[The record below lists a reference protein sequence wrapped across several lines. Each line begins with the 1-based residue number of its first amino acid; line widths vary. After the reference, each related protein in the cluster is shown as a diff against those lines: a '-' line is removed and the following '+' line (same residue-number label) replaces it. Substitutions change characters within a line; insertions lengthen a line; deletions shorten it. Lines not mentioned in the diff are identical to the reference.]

1 MPPSKPKRYFKIR
14 HNQSLSKK
22 TSHKKAELQLPV
34 NMPVFSKSTLE
45 KEKSKA
51 EKALKSKSKR
61 KIKFRPFVFPKI
73 RLTPKH
79 LLYIVSS
86 IILIAVLTV
95 LAWQA
100 KQVWDFNQDTQ
111 KMMSQ
116 GDYEN
121 ALKNYQLSYAKFP
134 LWFIKN
140 QVNHTQNL
148 IESTANYKLGLEMF
162 NKKDYTEAEAYFNLV
177 SEDNFY
183 YQQAQQKLTAINY
196 FKIFKKAQDEIT
208 KANLEKGGGVE
219 PVEVPERESP
229 FDERPAEATDDATQ
243 TNPEENSQESANESE
258 TNSSWPTETKIIR
271 PYEIQFFDCSTS
283 DYANVNEEQVQTFYQ
298 VLDFLQY
305 PKQLL
310 EKAVVVFNTEVAYY
324 TTRSVHTVKVD
335 GENYEF
341 PLLDPDQYQYSTSWI
356 EDGGVFLNLDYK
368 YKGND
373 LEAVL
378 SFELVHVL
386 EDLGKVSDA
395 QIKEWM
401 DLRGISSDLLIDWN
415 KKVVNIDEWEAS
427 PREDFAECYKAI
439 LGNNKGGDLWKV
451 KTQYGEPNDRA
462 SEWMKKFQ
470 AELQ

>member
-1 MPPSKPKRYFKIR
+1 
-14 HNQSLSKK
+14 L
-22 TSHKKAELQLPV
+22 
-34 NMPVFSKSTLE
+34 
-45 KEKSKA
+45 
-51 EKALKSKSKR
+51 
-61 KIKFRPFVFPKI
+61 
-73 RLTPKH
+73 
-79 LLYIVSS
+79 
-86 IILIAVLTV
+86 
-95 LAWQA
+95 
-100 KQVWDFNQDTQ
+100 
-111 KMMSQ
+111 
-116 GDYEN
+116 
-121 ALKNYQLSYAKFP
+121 
-134 LWFIKN
+134 
-140 QVNHTQNL
+140 
-148 IESTANYKLGLEMF
+148 
-162 NKKDYTEAEAYFNLV
+162 
-177 SEDNFY
+177 
-183 YQQAQQKLTAINY
+183 
-196 FKIFKKAQDEIT
+196 KKAQDEIT
-208 KANLEKGGGVE
+208 KANLEKGGEVE
-219 PVEVPERESP
+219 PVEVPQLESP
-229 FDERPAEATDDATQ
+229 FEERPAESTDSTTP
-243 TNPEENSQESANESE
+243 TNQEENSPKPTDVSE
-258 TNSSWPTETKIIR
+258 QNPSPPTETAIIR

-283 DYANVNEEQVQTFYQ
+283 DYANVDEEQVQTFYQ

-310 EKAVVVFNTEVAYY
+310 QKAVVVFNTEVAYY
-324 TTRSVHTVKVD
+324 TTRSSHTVKVD
-335 GENYEF
+335 GKNYEF
-341 PLLDPDQYQYSTSWI
+341 SLLDPDQYQYTTSWI